1 MTKEKPTI
9 KEATQEKQL
18 DPQGRERF
26 EAILPN
32 PKKYPLLS
40 VHVFGGVRYRVDS
53 VMLHNDGVAVEFVR
67 VG

>member
-1 MTKEKPTI
+1 MKKEKP
-9 KEATQEKQL
+9 KATETKAI
-18 DPQGRERF
+18 DPQGAERYT
-26 EAILPN
+26 ALLADA
-32 PKKYPLLS
+32 KKYPLLS